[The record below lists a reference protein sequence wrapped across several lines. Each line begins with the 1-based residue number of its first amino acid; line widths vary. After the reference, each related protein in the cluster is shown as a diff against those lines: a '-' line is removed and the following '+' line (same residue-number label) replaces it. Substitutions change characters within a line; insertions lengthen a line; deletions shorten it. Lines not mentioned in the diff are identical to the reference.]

1 MSVGSR
7 AEMFNIVSIDHGRT
21 HKCDFSVFNRKFPFW
36 ENLVKKIKSMVAFIL
51 FALDWKYP
59 FSNKLGPKIQ
69 NYQFKLKLETSANLN
84 IQNLMELFSFSILD
98 RKHPFRTNLVQK
110 MKVVS
115 LS

>member
-1 MSVGSR
+1 MQFFRFQPEIPFSGKSGQKNQINGSV
-7 AEMFNIVSIDHGRT
+7 H
-21 HKCDFSVFNRKFPFW
+21 
-36 ENLVKKIKSMVAFIL
+36 FICFRL
-51 FALDWKYP
+51 EIP

-84 IQNLMELFSFSILD
+84 IQNLMALFSFSILD
-98 RKHPFRTNLVQK
+98 RNHPFRTNLVQK